1 MTKNL
6 IKKNKPKHLSLV
18 VLICFL
24 QVIYSISLIGSLFLV
39 SYTIQAAS
47 NPNDALVMFY
57 QLVILPD
64 AYSLPIWLLLLYLL
78 IGFSVISIVLNFTLS
93 YLKVYVTA
101 KIRFYTRNHISN
113 YINNLAYDQ
122 KIKTKSNWLSWYTND
137 TDTIIDQG
145 FSGFF
150 NIFSSCVQIL
160 FGLIVLALLH
170 WILLIVSF
178 ILVVCG
184 ILFPL
189 LFKKYLEKNYQNL
202 SKANEDWV
210 AKNDQLLKLYNSVYF
225 WNKLLVVNKLLK
237 DESQIVANK
246 SLKSFYNIFKVYILG
261 SILISYTSQAI
272 VFVIAVLIVILPPHL
287 GVAIIIGSYTISAN
301 LFVQLF
307 QFSQYLSEFL
317 GAKAIWHKFKFKP
330 DQTKKSLNGL
340 TSIKINLSSINYDN
354 RTINKHFDLL
364 IEKSNKTLII
374 GPSGSG
380 KSSLI
385 KVITGELNNYS
396 GTISANEINYQALN
410 LNSLHYYMWLIGAGN
425 YHFFKDATLK
435 DNITLFDK
443 KINEDLLDNAL
454 KRSQLVSLQT
464 RLNDFISLDSKIPYS
479 EGQLQQI
486 ELARFF
492 YHANLKKLLLI
503 DESLAN
509 IDVEKREI
517 IQNNLLEDQSFALVE
532 VSHHFDENLKEKFN
546 QVIKFEV
553 EV

>member
-1 MTKNL
+1 MGQKL
-6 IKKNKPKHLSLV
+6 IKKNKPKHASLV

-57 QLVILPD
+57 QLLILPD
-64 AYSLPIWLLLLYLL
+64 AYSLPTWLFLLYLL
-78 IGFSVISIVLNFTLS
+78 IGFSVISIVLNFILS

-178 ILVVCG
+178 ILVACG

-272 VFVIAVLIVILPPHL
+272 VFLIAVLIVILPPHL
-287 GVAIIIGSYTISAN
+287 GFAIIIGSYTISAN

-317 GAKAIWHKFKFKP
+317 GAKSIWHKFKFKP
-330 DQTKKSLNGL
+330 DKTKKNLNDL
-340 TSIKINLSSINYDN
+340 TSIKLNLSAINYDN

-396 GTISANEINYQALN
+396 GAISANEINYQALN
-410 LNSLHYYMWLIGAGN
+410 LNSLHHYMWLIGAGN

-443 KINEDLLDNAL
+443 KINQDLLDNAL
-454 KRSQLVSLQT
+454 KKAQLFSFEN
-464 RLNDFISLDSKIPYS
+464 RLNDFIALDSKIPYS

-509 IDVEKREI
+509 IDIEKREI

-546 QVIKFEV
+546 QVIKFEG

>member
-1 MTKNL
+1 MAQNL
-6 IKKNKPKHLSLV
+6 IQKNNPKHLILIF
-18 VLICFL
+18 LICFL

-39 SYTIQAAS
+39 SYTIQAAA

-64 AYSLPIWLLLLYLL
+64 VYSLPTWLFLLYLL
-78 IGFSVISIVLNFTLS
+78 IGFSLLSIVLNFGLS

-101 KIRFYTRNHISN
+101 KMTFYTRNHISG
-113 YINNLAYDQ
+113 YINNLTYDQ

-178 ILVVCG
+178 ILVVFG

-189 LFKKYLEKNYQNL
+189 LLKKYLEKNYQNL

-225 WNKLLVVNKLLK
+225 WNKLSVVNRLLK

-246 SLKSFYNIFKVYILG
+246 SVKSFYNIFKVYILG

-287 GVAIIIGSYTISAN
+287 GIAIIIGSYTISAN

-317 GAKAIWHKFKFKP
+317 GAKSIWNKFKFKP
-330 DQTKKSLNGL
+330 DQTKKSLNDL
-340 TSIKINLSSINYDN
+340 TSIKLNLSSINYDN
-354 RTINKHFDLL
+354 KIINKHFDLL

-410 LNSLHYYMWLIGAGN
+410 LNSLHHYMWLIGAGN

-443 KINEDLLDNAL
+443 KINQDLLDSAL
-454 KRSQLVSLQT
+454 KKAQLFSFEN
-464 RLNDFISLDSKIPYS
+464 RLNDFIALDSKIPYS

-509 IDVEKREI
+509 IDIEKREI

-532 VSHHFDENLKEKFN
+532 VSHHFDEHLKERFN
-546 QVIKFEV
+546 QVIKFEGQV
-553 EV
+553 